1 MAQLLCPA
9 AGSRHGGLYV
19 RLLFLIFNDSCQTN
33 YLKMYRTDL
42 RQVLKADICM
52 WMTNLKLVFR
62 SLKGRCHD
70 NQFLSVLSTERIR
83 WTQAASG
90 AAGRANVGLCRAS
103 IVSTV

>member
-42 RQVLKADICM
+42 RQVLKADRTMHVDDQSKIS
-52 WMTNLKLVFR
+52 F
-62 SLKGRCHD
+62 S
-70 NQFLSVLSTERIR
+70 I
-83 WTQAASG
+83 TQG
-90 AAGRANVGLCRAS
+90 TLP
-103 IVSTV
+103 